1 MSQFINYPFPAIVGN
16 DTAKKAILC
25 TIVNEDIR
33 GLLITGDCGSAKTVL
48 ARSAATI
55 ADDKDIRVVPQNT
68 TEDRLFGSIDIEKAI
83 TEGNI
88 GIVNGILAESDCQI
102 VVADDINLLDEKI
115 IHGILNT
122 ADTGSVILERDGFSE
137 KIKTRYILAAT
148 MDPDE
153 GELSPQ
159 MLDRFDICIETE
171 KIEDEADRLKIIRNC
186 LAFEKNPAQ
195 FLKEYSDEIDE
206 TRKKIR
212 KAKER
217 LPYVMIPESLLEMIS
232 ELCIELNVSGQRGD
246 IALAKTAKTLA
257 AIDGRDDVVFEDI
270 KLAALMTLEH
280 RRKSLPEGT
289 PPQNPDTQN
298 NEDDNRDEEKEDDNE
313 NNGKQDN
320 KQNNSMPNPG
330 IDQSDE
336 NDEQDRDQPEDS
348 DRKESPINNPPPPE
362 QVFDIGSVF
371 SVIEFL
377 DEKGR
382 SKSKKAS
389 NGRRKRSISRDKS
402 GHYISYRQQDRN
414 KNDIAIDASL
424 RAAAPFQVKRDK
436 KGLAIKVDKE
446 DLREKIR
453 EKKTGDV
460 ILFLVDASGS
470 MGVRKRMVAVKG
482 AILSLLNDA
491 YQKRDMVGLMIFRR
505 NEATLLLP
513 PTRSTDLAYK
523 LLKEIPTG
531 GRTPLSKGLIES
543 AKLLTQGRYSKSMDS
558 KTVVILTD
566 GRANASQ
573 SGKNAYEELK
583 ETAEK
588 VTGQR
593 IKYVV
598 VDTEEGF
605 PRMGLAVNLAFELSA
620 TYLRL
625 DELDSSKLAGSV
637 SNFVCRE
644 MPI

>member
-1 MSQFINYPFPAIVGN
+1 VSELINYPFPAIVGN
-16 DTAKKAILC
+16 DMAKKAILC
-25 TIVNEDIR
+25 ILVNEDIR
-33 GLLITGDCGSAKTVL
+33 GLLITGNCGSAKTVL

-55 ADDKDIRVVPQNT
+55 IDDKDNRIVPQNI

-88 GIVNGILAESDCQI
+88 GIVNGILAESDDRI
-102 VVADDINLLDEKI
+102 IVADDINLLDEKI

-122 ADTGSVILERDGFSE
+122 ADTGSIILERDGFSE
-137 KIKTRYILAAT
+137 KIRTRYILAAT

-159 MLDRFDICIETE
+159 VLDRFDICIETE
-171 KIEDEADRLKIIRNC
+171 RIEGEIERSKIIRNC
-186 LAFEKNPAQ
+186 LAFEKDPFQ
-195 FLKEYSDEIDE
+195 FLKEYSGE
-206 TRKKIR
+206 TSDKRDNIQ

-217 LPYVMIPESLLEMIS
+217 LPYVMISESLLELVS
-232 ELCIELNVSGQRGD
+232 ELCIKLNVAGQRGD

-280 RRKSLPEGT
+280 RRRSLPDGT
-289 PPQNPDTQN
+289 SPQNPDTQSSN
-298 NEDDNRDEEKEDDNE
+298 DESEDEEKEDGNE
-313 NNGKQDN
+313 NDSKQDN
-320 KQNNSMPNPG
+320 TQNNPRPNPE
-330 IDQSDE
+330 IDQRDE
-336 NDEQDRDQPEDS
+336 NENRDPNQPEDS
-348 DRKESPINNPPPPE
+348 ERKEDPPNNLPPPE

-371 SVIEFL
+371 TVIEFL

-389 NGRRKRSISRDKS
+389 NGRRKRNISNDKS
-402 GHYISYRQQDRN
+402 GHYFSYRQQDRN

-436 KGLAIKVDKE
+436 KGLAIKVDKD

-531 GRTPLSKGLIES
+531 GRTPLSKGLLEA
-543 AKLLTQGRYSKSMDS
+543 AKLLTQGRFSKSVDS

-566 GRANASQ
+566 GRANSPEA
-573 SGKNAYEELK
+573 GKNPYEELK
-583 ETAEK
+583 EAAKK

-593 IKYVV
+593 IKYIV

-605 PRMGLAVNLAFELSA
+605 PRMGLAVDLAFELDA
-620 TYLRL
+620 IYLRL
-625 DELDSSKLAGSV
+625 DELDSSRLAGSV
-637 SNFVCRE
+637 GNIVCRE

>member
-1 MSQFINYPFPAIVGN
+1 MSEFVNYPFPAIVGN
-16 DTAKKAILC
+16 ETAKKAILC
-25 TIVNEDIR
+25 TLVNEDIK
-33 GLLITGDCGSAKTVL
+33 GLLITGSCGSAKTVL
-48 ARSAATI
+48 ARSASTI
-55 ADDKDIRVVPQNT
+55 TDDKRIRIVPQNT

-88 GIVNGILAESDCQI
+88 GIVKGILAESDCQI

-115 IHGILNT
+115 VHGILNT
-122 ADTGSVILERDGFSE
+122 ADTGSIILERDGFSE
-137 KIKTRYILAAT
+137 KISMRYILTAT

-159 MLDRFDICIETE
+159 ILDRFDICIETE
-171 KIEDEADRLKIIRNC
+171 KIEDESERSKIIRNC
-186 LAFEKNPAQ
+186 LAFEKDSVQ
-195 FLKEYSDEIDE
+195 FLKEYSDEINE
-206 TRKKIR
+206 TRENIR

-217 LPYVMIPESLLEMIS
+217 LPYVMIPESLLDMIS

-280 RRKSLPEGT
+280 RRRSPPDGN

-298 NEDDNRDEEKEDDNE
+298 NEDDNEDEEKEEGKENE
-313 NNGKQDN
+313 GRQDN
-320 KQNNSMPNPG
+320 RQKNSGPNQEM
-330 IDQSDE
+330 DQSDE
-336 NDEQDRDQPEDS
+336 NDKQNRDQSEDS
-348 DRKESPINNPPPPE
+348 DRNNENINNLPPPE

-389 NGRRKRSISRDKS
+389 NGRRRRNISKDKS
-402 GHYISYRQQDRN
+402 GHYFSYRQQDRN

-436 KGLAIKVDKE
+436 KGLAIKVDKV

-491 YQKRDMVGLMIFRR
+491 YQKRDMVGLMIFRK

-531 GRTPLSKGLIES
+531 GRTPLSKGLIEA

-566 GRANASQ
+566 GRANTSE
-573 SGKNAYEELK
+573 SGKNSYEELK
-583 ETAEK
+583 EAAEK
-588 VTGQR
+588 VTGQK

-605 PRMGLAVNLAFELSA
+605 PRMGLAVDLAFELDA
-620 TYLRL
+620 IYLRL

-637 SNFVCRE
+637 GNIVLKE
-644 MPI
+644 MPT